1 MKKSILII
9 IILVFVFSGLSQNVA
24 FAASNAPEIIGESAI
39 LIDAKNGTVL
49 YAKDE
54 DALKEPASTTKMM
67 TCLLALENLR
77 LDQIVTIDAETPF
90 TEGSRVYLIEGEQ
103 ITVEHLIYA
112 LMLESANDAA
122 VALAKEISG
131 SVEEFAVLMNK
142 RAKEMGAKNTTFIN
156 PNGLHLEGH
165 NTTAYDLAMIAKTA
179 MQNPEFRKFVSTY
192 AYTIPAT
199 NKQPER
205 FPYNTNRL
213 LYDELTKVPV
223 RGIMT
228 PAKYEGVTG
237 IKTGY
242 TSHAGGCLVAGAER
256 NGMELIAVTLK
267 STDPGRFGDC
277 IAMLDYGFENYYS
290 HKAVDASTAIEDV
303 KVRRGKFNHVAAMIK
318 EDRYLTLPKEA
329 STSLI
334 TTKIVMDP
342 SVTAP
347 VKKGQQIGKIEIY
360 EGSNVVG
367 EVPVMAANAI
377 KKGGLL
383 SVYGIEDSV
392 GAVIKKV
399 VLTIVCTAVFFFLLI
414 LILRI
419 RYVRRRNARRKRRAH
434 EIAKARERKQRDLEQ
449 RRWPY

>member
-1 MKKSILII
+1 
-9 IILVFVFSGLSQNVA
+9 
-24 FAASNAPEIIGESAI
+24 
-39 LIDAKNGTVL
+39 
-49 YAKDE
+49 
-54 DALKEPASTTKMM
+54 
-67 TCLLALENLR
+67 
-77 LDQIVTIDAETPF
+77 
-90 TEGSRVYLIEGEQ
+90 
-103 ITVEHLIYA
+103 
-112 LMLESANDAA
+112 
-122 VALAKEISG
+122 
-131 SVEEFAVLMNK
+131 
-142 RAKEMGAKNTTFIN
+142 
-156 PNGLHLEGH
+156 
-165 NTTAYDLAMIAKTA
+165 
-179 MQNPEFRKFVSTY
+179 
-192 AYTIPAT
+192 
-199 NKQPER
+199 
-205 FPYNTNRL
+205 
-213 LYDELTKVPV
+213 
-223 RGIMT
+223 
-228 PAKYEGVTG
+228 
-237 IKTGY
+237 
-242 TSHAGGCLVAGAER
+242 
-256 NGMELIAVTLK
+256 
-267 STDPGRFGDC
+267 
-277 IAMLDYGFENYYS
+277 
-290 HKAVDASTAIEDV
+290 
-303 KVRRGKFNHVAAMIK
+303 VAAMIK